1 MRTSPGV
8 IPDGGSPNGGSPNGV
23 SPNGVSL
30 NGGGPIPS
38 LSKEINFRL
47 YAISNIGNDVR
58 NECNEVSPIL
68 MT

>member
-1 MRTSPGV
+1 MWVSQPLGRG
-8 IPDGGSPNGGSPNGV
+8 DGGRGGQAGWDK
-23 SPNGVSL
+23 
-30 NGGGPIPS
+30 IPS